1 MGNVDNA
8 LCWIQ
13 KALLGFEPRISCL
26 LDRRF
31 NQLSHRAA
39 FFPGKRDSNKCREE
53 QDATASLRLRGR
65 ISPVDLNE

>member
-8 LCWIQ
+8 PCRIQ

-39 FFPGKRDSNKCREE
+39 FFPGKRDSHKCGEE
-53 QDATASLRLRGR
+53 QDATSSLRLRTRMCAVG
-65 ISPVDLNE
+65 LNE